1 MQIAVVNCRTEL
13 RNEKKAKEHKHSVLI
28 PLLIFYTYTVT
39 AIFLLPSHSRGSL
52 TRFALPVLFNGTD
65 NRISQNEFFFFMLR
79 IAYCRSMTSD
89 SLACFFKKR
98 FLEAPD
104 PEKSGK
110 HFAVR
115 NF

>member
-1 MQIAVVNCRTEL
+1 MQITGVNCRTEL
-13 RNEKKAKEHKHSVLI
+13 HNKKKAKEHKHSVLI

-39 AIFLLPSHSRGSL
+39 ANFLPSHSRGSL

-104 PEKSGK
+104 PEKPGK